1 MISKRFLFLVV
12 FWWCLLVFLSFFL
25 VRWSNGNHRRQEEGR
40 YYISSSVSFL
50 RAREKTPT
58 LSTTRGLIHLET
70 TVTCWNIYSFG
81 RKHGGREERQVS
93 VDHRGAFKSS
103 FFLLLALSLY
113 NRRSFCVWK
122 DWTNFCNIIRALVRR
137 RAKWVSPNEFH
148 SRADERFRRD
158 IFERDV
164 DFVARKRPVS
174 RAWNSHAG
182 ERNCFKIFLLF
193 GLIVFVIFSR
203 VSFFE
208 KKERKKIMTNTK
220 NELFYYPLY
229 QQHRRTRYCANKS
242 ND

>member
-1 MISKRFLFLVV
+1 MEEEKNVKSAWTIE
-12 FWWCLLVFLSFFL
+12 
-25 VRWSNGNHRRQEEGR
+25 VR
-40 YYISSSVSFL
+40 L
-50 RAREKTPT
+50 RA
-58 LSTTRGLIHLET
+58 H
-70 TVTCWNIYSFG
+70 SFCG
-81 RKHGGREERQVS
+81 VS
-93 VDHRGAFKSS
+93 
-103 FFLLLALSLY
+103 SLY

-148 SRADERFRRD
+148 FRADERFRRD

-193 GLIVFVIFSR
+193 GLIVFVIFS

>member
-1 MISKRFLFLVV
+1 MEEEKNVKSAWTIE
-12 FWWCLLVFLSFFL
+12 
-25 VRWSNGNHRRQEEGR
+25 VR
-40 YYISSSVSFL
+40 L
-50 RAREKTPT
+50 RAHSFCGV
-58 LSTTRGLIHLET
+58 ST
-70 TVTCWNIYSFG
+70 
-81 RKHGGREERQVS
+81 
-93 VDHRGAFKSS
+93 
-103 FFLLLALSLY
+103 LY

-148 SRADERFRRD
+148 FRADERFRRD

-193 GLIVFVIFSR
+193 GLIVFVIF

-208 KKERKKIMTNTK
+208 KIREKKLYWTNTK